1 MKPLT
6 RQPLRFLLADDPWAG
21 RIIIAGL
28 LIKEFIL
35 CGDVDRCL
43 IVVPGNT
50 AEQWQDELDQ
60 KFNLPFEILANEKL
74 EASRSGNWFAENEL
88 VIARLSGI

>member
-1 MKPLT
+1 
-6 RQPLRFLLADDPWAG
+6 
-21 RIIIAGL
+21 
-28 LIKEFIL
+28 
-35 CGDVDRCL
+35 
-43 IVVPGNT
+43 VVPGNT

-88 VIARLSGI
+88 VIARLSGIQCSSTRRTNFLPPIAQAVK

>member
-1 MKPLT
+1 M
-6 RQPLRFLLADDPWAG
+6 
-21 RIIIAGL
+21 
-28 LIKEFIL
+28 
-35 CGDVDRCL
+35 
-43 IVVPGNT
+43 VPGNT